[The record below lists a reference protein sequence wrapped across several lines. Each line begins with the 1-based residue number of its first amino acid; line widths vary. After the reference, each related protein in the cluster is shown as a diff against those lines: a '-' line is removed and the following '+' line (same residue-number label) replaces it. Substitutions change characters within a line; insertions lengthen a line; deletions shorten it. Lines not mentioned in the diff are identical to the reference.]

1 MRVYKDLDYIKEH
14 LQEIVDE
21 TTVAELEM
29 EPNYE
34 YTDYWFFVKTE
45 NGGTVKIMCHL
56 YIKWSDHWFI
66 DKVSNGTI

>member
-45 NGGTVKIMCHL
+45 KGETVKIMCHL
-56 YIKWSDHWFI
+56 YIKWFDSWFI